1 MTVEKEAQLII
12 DAHMQKVA
20 HRVMDVFENADEDA
34 LAEEVME
41 DVLSAI
47 GIDHATNDETRVLSA
62 EEKAEVARFGIH
74 DEGPG
79 LPEVTYE

>member
-1 MTVEKEAQLII
+1 MSAELDK
-12 DAHMQKVA
+12 HMKKLKDMGVTISVSSGSGAEPTGVSALLKQA
-20 HRVMDVFENADEDA
+20 AEDA
-34 LAEEVME
+34 
-41 DVLSAI
+41 
-47 GIDHATNDETRVLSA
+47 GIYHEKGETPGLSA

>member
-1 MTVEKEAQLII
+1 MSAELNKHMKKLKDMGVTISVSSGSGGAPTGVSALMKQAAQEAGIYY
-12 DAHMQKVA
+12 
-20 HRVMDVFENADEDA
+20 ENG
-34 LAEEVME
+34 
-41 DVLSAI
+41 SAP
-47 GIDHATNDETRVLSA
+47 ELSA